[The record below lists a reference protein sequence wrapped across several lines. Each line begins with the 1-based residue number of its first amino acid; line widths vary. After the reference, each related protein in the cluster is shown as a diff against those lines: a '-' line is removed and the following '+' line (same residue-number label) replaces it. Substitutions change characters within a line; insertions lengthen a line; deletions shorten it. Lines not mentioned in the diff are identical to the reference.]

1 MSEQLAGRRMASR
14 AGSQGALAATAT
26 VGGIAALIGLTA
38 GLAVAGN
45 GSLGAAISPV
55 LLAAVL
61 YVIWKTP
68 LRLTLLALTFCML
81 TLEDP
86 HADLAG
92 GHFRS
97 PLANISAYLLGNL
110 NSATG
115 VEALHF
121 SGLDCLT
128 AFLLFLVLYRRATGS
143 GIDRRDQVETSSPM
157 GILSWV
163 AFLSVAGFWVY
174 GMVRGGDWNLS
185 ESLWQVQRLAYL
197 PIVFFLFQAALRGP
211 PDYRSLSQV
220 LITAAVVRGVAAILL
235 RMYVHPPGG
244 ELLPV
249 ATTHEDSLLFVSA
262 FAVLVA
268 GVSERPSNK
277 RVLLCLAVLP
287 LLIWAMVANNRRL
300 VWVELAA
307 VVIVFFVFSP
317 RSELKRK
324 VMRVG
329 VRVLPLLLLYTAVGW
344 RSGNPIFV
352 PVQALQAVTDPQTD
366 ASAEWR
372 EHENFNLVQTIRN
385 YPYLAFLG
393 SGFGHQYA
401 EWWPLPDVSQAFPQY
416 KYKPHNSILG
426 LLNSAG
432 LLGFAGFWTILV
444 GGVFLAARSYHRA
457 PRPDDRAEALSAI
470 GIVVVYLI
478 QAYGDLGFSAWNG
491 VFIMG
496 PALAIVAKL
505 AVHTGAWPGKR
516 LAPLRR
522 EQA

>member
-55 LLAAVL
+55 LLAALL

-68 LRLTLLALTFCML
+68 LRLTLFALMFCML

-92 GHFRS
+92 GHFKS
-97 PLANISAYLLGNL
+97 PLAPISAYLLGNL

-128 AFLLFLVLYRRATGS
+128 LCLVFLVLYRRATGS
-143 GIDRRDQVETSSPM
+143 RIDRRDQVDTSSPM
-157 GILSWV
+157 GILGWV
-163 AFLSVAGFWVY
+163 AFLSIAGFWVY

-211 PDYRSLSQV
+211 PDYGSLSQV
-220 LITAAVVRGVAAILL
+220 LITAAVMRGAAAILIKT
-235 RMYVHPPGG
+235 YVRPPDG
-244 ELLPV
+244 ELLLV

-268 GVSERPSNK
+268 GLSERPSNK

-287 LLIWAMVANNRRL
+287 LLIWAMVSNNRRL

-307 VVIVFFVFSP
+307 VIIVFFVFSP

-329 VRVLPLLLLYTAVGW
+329 ARVLPLLLLYTAIGW

-352 PVQALQAVTDPQTD
+352 PIQALQAVTDPKID

-372 EHENFNLVQTIRN
+372 DHENFNLVQTIVHH
-385 YPYLAFLG
+385 PFLG
-393 SGFGHQYA
+393 SGFGHEYA
-401 EWWPLPDVSQAFPQY
+401 EWWPLPDISLAFPQY
-416 KYKPHNSILG
+416 KYKPHNSVLG

-457 PRPDDRAEALSAI
+457 RRPDDRAAALSAI
-470 GIVVVYLI
+470 GIVLVYLI
-478 QAYGDLGFSAWNG
+478 QGYGDLGFSAWNG
-491 VFIMG
+491 VFILG